1 MSEVLTQKIQNDF
14 DRLAL
19 LEPEVKWDHNSHY
32 HDFLLKQL
40 PQTCDRILEV
50 GCGTGAFSRRLA
62 RRSSRV
68 VAVDLS
74 PNMIEVAK
82 KRSEDYDN
90 IDFQVAD
97 ITKWEF
103 PENKFDAIVSIATV
117 HHLPL
122 EYLLPKLAVALKP
135 GGKLAILDL
144 LQREGLKDIWLEA
157 IAVPL
162 NWIFNMFWN
171 KGIKQ
176 TPETIEALREHM
188 RTDRYLTL
196 SEARQIY
203 TSFLAGT
210 TVKRHLFWRY
220 SAVWEKLAYAHSRI

>member
-1 MSEVLTQKIQNDF
+1 MSETLTQKIQNDF

-19 LEPEVKWDHNSHY
+19 LEPEAKWDHNNHY

-40 PQTCDRILEV
+40 PQTCDRVLEI

-62 RRSSRV
+62 RRSRRV

-74 PNMIEVAK
+74 PNMIGVAK
-82 KRSEDYDN
+82 KRSKTYVN

-103 PENKFDAIVSIATV
+103 PENQYDAIVSLATV
-117 HHLPL
+117 HHLLL
-122 EYLLPKLAVALKP
+122 ERLLPKLTFALKP

-144 LQREGLKDIWLEA
+144 VQREGLKDIWLDA

-171 KGIKQ
+171 RGIKL
-176 TPETIEALREHM
+176 TPEAVEALREHM

-196 SEARQIY
+196 SQARQMY
-203 TSFLAGT
+203 TSLLAGT
-210 TVKRHLFWRY
+210 TVRRHLFWRY
-220 SAVWEKLAYAHSRI
+220 SAVWEKAY